1 MSDNSRSAYHE
12 KRQIIEYLPYINPSI
27 MKRKEKKK
35 KKRKNEKNG
44 RKKRKRKR
52 GMDGTRGFLL
62 IIYIH
67 II

>member
-35 KKRKNEKNG
+35 KKREKTKKMVERNEKEKEEWME
-44 RKKRKRKR
+44 REV
-52 GMDGTRGFLL
+52 FF
-62 IIYIH
+62 
-67 II
+67 

>member
-12 KRQIIEYLPYINPSI
+12 KRQIIEYLPYINPST
-27 MKRKEKKK
+27 MKREE